1 MKVAVLSE
9 SPADEAAIRILVDAI
24 LGEATESSPPFP
36 LRSRGWPSVRGI
48 LPSLIKHFQYQT
60 DTDGLAVVVDAN
72 GSPLGDQGADQMAK
86 GARRSR
92 AAELHEVIE
101 SVRGQLKQV
110 PGRETLRVAIG
121 VAAPAIEAWYLC
133 GVDPGA
139 TETSWMRE
147 LAEGTQAQ
155 GKILSLKRQ
164 VYGTDRYSIALETDR
179 AIEHAHR
186 LAKHLDLLEKH
197 FPTGFGTFAQ
207 TVRSWAG
214 TEAR

>member
-9 SPADEAAIRILVDAI
+9 SPADEAAIRILVDGI
-24 LGEATESSPPFP
+24 LGEETELPPPFR

-48 LPSLIKHFQYQT
+48 LSSVIKHFQYQT
-60 DTDGLAVVVDAN
+60 DADGLAVVVDAN
-72 GSPLGDQGADQMAK
+72 GSPLDDPCAGEVAK

-92 AAELHEVIE
+92 VAELHEVIE
-101 SVRGQLKQV
+101 GVRGQLKQV
-110 PGRETLRVAIG
+110 PGRETLRVAVG

-147 LAEGTQAQ
+147 LAEGTQAR

-164 VYGTDRYSIALETDR
+164 VYGTDRYSIALETER
-179 AIEHAHR
+179 AVEHARR
-186 LAKHLDLLEKH
+186 LAKDLNLLEKH
-197 FPTGFGTFAQ
+197 FPAGFGTFAKN
-207 TVRSWAG
+207 VRSWAG
-214 TEAR
+214 AEAR